1 MGRPRGIWRTPAA
14 RIMSDVEAAWIGA
27 FIEADG
33 SITSYKHCKNCDI
46 SYIVITAT
54 QMDIEP
60 ISTLLRFTGVG
71 VVSWQKMSPFTKF
84 KSINTHIWKWSLRA
98 NADVR
103 HVLMQI
109 RPFCPK
115 AQTVL
120 QNLPMTH
127 FERFGGTSH

>member
-33 SITSYKHCKNCDI
+33 SITIYKHCKKCDI
-46 SYIVITAT
+46 PYIRIAVT

-60 ISTLLRFTGVG
+60 ISNLLRLTGVG
-71 VVSWQKMSPFTKF
+71 VVSLKRLPQTSF
-84 KSINTHIWKWSLRA
+84 KSRNTHIWMWGLIA

-103 HVLMQI
+103 HVLLQI
-109 RPFCPK
+109 KPFCPK
-115 AQTVL
+115 AQTAL